1 MLISSIG
8 LLEPIQNQDHRII
21 PGCPGNPYRFI
32 HTKCP
37 LSLALPALYAKT
49 VKAKRAVVEALAG
62 RNGLGPEQ
70 ICLLADR
77 VGELAAEKNAALA
90 KQAQRVLDG
99 WGVVGVKPAG
109 APGTKPARKTKDF
122 DAEEFNRVWPPV
134 AETASRIHDGAHISA
149 HWEDPDVSHCILM
162 CHLTLPTGRA

>member
-1 MLISSIG
+1 MSL
-8 LLEPIQNQDHRII
+8 
-21 PGCPGNPYRFI
+21 
-32 HTKCP
+32 KP
-37 LSLALPALYAKT
+37 LSLISFTVPEVVAEVALPALYAKT

-162 CHLTLPTGRA
+162 CHLTLPTGQTF

>member
-1 MLISSIG
+1 MAGGVLFHFPGRGGLSLISFTVP
-8 LLEPIQNQDHRII
+8 EVVAEV
-21 PGCPGNPYRFI
+21 
-32 HTKCP
+32 
-37 LSLALPALYAKT
+37 ALPALYAKT

-162 CHLTLPTGRA
+162 CHLTLPTGQTF